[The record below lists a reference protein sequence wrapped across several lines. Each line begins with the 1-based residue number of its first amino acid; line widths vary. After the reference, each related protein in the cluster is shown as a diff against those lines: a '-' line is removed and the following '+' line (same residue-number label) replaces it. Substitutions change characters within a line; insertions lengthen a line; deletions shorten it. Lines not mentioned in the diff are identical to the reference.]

1 MGRKFRA
8 QSHQEGVLMNPDNRS
23 PLGLG
28 VRWAIV
34 FVSSGTMM
42 SILNFG
48 GGVAEAVVVGSI
60 FGSIIATGV
69 VLMLAAKEK

>member
-1 MGRKFRA
+1 MGNC
-8 QSHQEGVLMNPDNRS
+8 VCL
-23 PLGLG
+23 
-28 VRWAIV
+28 
-34 FVSSGTMM
+34 SGTMM

-69 VLMLAAKEK
+69 VLMLAVKEK